1 MGEMKSKGQN
11 RGTRLPVKGPA
22 TGSIIGGIIGVVLL
36 LAIIGSVVVMV
47 RKKRNQNNGD
57 GPPKHKPPPP
67 KKQQTI
73 SSSTDRLNTSRDPV
87 ESEDGPVDHLYYAP
101 QNGEPSTDLDAYSD
115 EEYNR
120 DAEELYYA
128 DAPSGWDEPRLNKV
142 PPLYAPN
149 QYKANDYHD
158 NEEDHPTAAGTTRG
172 NSFVSQAMFV

>member
-1 MGEMKSKGQN
+1 MGH
-11 RGTRLPVKGPA
+11 TVWYTTPVKGPA
-22 TGSIIGGIIGVVLL
+22 TGRYYRRDHWGVLL

-128 DAPSGWDEPRLNKV
+128 DAPS
-142 PPLYAPN
+142 
-149 QYKANDYHD
+149 
-158 NEEDHPTAAGTTRG
+158 AGMSPG
-172 NSFVSQAMFV
+172 